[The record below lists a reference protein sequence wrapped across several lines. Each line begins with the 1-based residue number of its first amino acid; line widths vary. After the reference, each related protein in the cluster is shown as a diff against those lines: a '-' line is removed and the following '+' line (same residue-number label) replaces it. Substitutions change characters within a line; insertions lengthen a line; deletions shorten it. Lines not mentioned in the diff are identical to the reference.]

1 MNAAR
6 GKAMR
11 NVSVVKKISVTI
23 LAVVAIVSIRRISQI
38 SGLSTPSAK
47 AEGAQAAVRTDSI
60 PSCSSRPS
68 GGHAAAPQSGA
79 KPHSVT
85 LSWKASAPA
94 SGAPGDTI
102 TGYDVYRSQ
111 TSQDYADSKPINSI
125 PLTGTQCVDT
135 TVEPRATYYYVIKA
149 VAKSGAQSVVSK
161 EIKAVIPFP

>member
-1 MNAAR
+1 
-6 GKAMR
+6 MR
-11 NVSVVKKISVTI
+11 NLSVVKKISITVLVVIAI
-23 LAVVAIVSIRRISQI
+23 LTIRRISQI
-38 SGLSTPSAK
+38 TGLSTPTAN
-47 AEGAQAAVRTDSI
+47 AEGGKAAVRTDSI
-60 PSCSSRPS
+60 PSCSSLSS
-68 GGHAAAPQSGA
+68 GGHAAAPGGA

-102 TGYDVYRSQ
+102 EGYDVYRSQ
-111 TSQDYADSKPINSI
+111 ESQDYANRKPINST
-125 PLTGTQCVDT
+125 PLNGTQCVDT